1 MAIQFPDQ
9 GSIDLG
15 RSRITSTETYVPV
28 AASKDDGGFT
38 ELAKAL
44 GKMGVGFDAVEDDQI
59 KKQGEQSAAWNAKI
73 MSTFGDQATDDDINN
88 TLSPLHPKVRA
99 RVSQDYGA
107 SVGRLDAQKALEGAN
122 RDVSLDVNDDQAF
135 YQKLMGDAL
144 VSSGRVGNSFYQN
157 GYMQEYKRL
166 IEARGSADSNNRIEK
181 TRAIQRDAIGSRT
194 DGAAEDIWTGRA
206 PNTRDDGSPDPVAD
220 VVNSAGA
227 NRVAALPEAD
237 RRDPVKVANTMMGLH
252 ENADRATIAA
262 FIKKSTGRSVNPA
275 VTPWCAAFVDAVLQ
289 STGNGGMNSNWAR
302 DFLKYGTATTEPT
315 KGDIVVFKRG
325 DGGHVGFYMGKDEDG
340 NIKVLGG
347 NQSNSVSVASYKSSD
362 LLGYRKPGDA
372 GKIAAQYSEREGD
385 PQARVQVA
393 SNSNVASDA
402 PTVGVGTGTPP
413 PKEPDAVVL
422 DPKVLSLRRHFFGID
437 TEYQRSGTIKRDEIR
452 DTAAASY
459 LRMAEKFL
467 DPSIL
472 QAMPDK
478 LMTQQLRSKFQQMEE
493 AIASRK
499 VTKYNQDRKMK
510 SDKEADDLENFQ
522 KDATTRFAEGKPID
536 PLKDARMPDGRIDPV
551 RKTYLE
557 NLQNSSSIPNFDSSV
572 NAANLEDRLEDA
584 YATPDG
590 FKKFFADDPVLGGI
604 VAEGR
609 TPNSREIRAAIRA
622 RTDIRPQ
629 DGIKIVEKLEKIA
642 QGASLMQDPYIDK
655 AYKESVG
662 LTVDSTLKTDV
673 FQKLYGLKY
682 PTLAA
687 DTQRVFKEEIRR
699 GITAARA
706 TGNGKPEGQ
715 ALVDLIER
723 AEKKAESHFTSSLE
737 RIKNSEPTVR
747 PGQEQATPAP
757 NQPPAPTGP
766 TPVGP
771 EGSKF
776 LRSFE
781 RNGVP
786 IDVFTG
792 ADGTEIIRRRDE
804 APKAPVPPKATYKT
818 PETSDAPPIPVM
830 EALKALLP
838 QRPEAQ
844 PASPLQLTSQI
855 KFLKDQLNN
864 PAKGSSRPL
873 GPTRTASDR
882 TAIQDQIDLL
892 QQQLDTLVKP
902 KN

>member
-1 MAIQFPDQ
+1 MAIQLPDQ

-28 AASKDDGGFT
+28 AAAKDDGGFT

-44 GKMGVGFDAVEDDQI
+44 GKMGVGFDSVEEDQI

-73 MSTFGDQATDDDINN
+73 MSTFGDQATDEDINN

-135 YQKLMGDAL
+135 YKKLMGDAL

-166 IEARGSADSNNRIEK
+166 IEARGSADSNNRIEQ
-181 TRAIQRDAIGSRT
+181 TRAIQENEFKSRLSNAADA
-194 DGAAEDIWTGRA
+194 AVEGRS
-206 PNTRDDGSPDPVAD
+206 PTTREDGSPDPVAN
-220 VVNSAGA
+220 VVNSVGA
-227 NRVAALPEAD
+227 QRVAALPEAD
-237 RRDPVKVANTMMGLH
+237 RKDPVKVANTMMGLH
-252 ENADRATIAA
+252 EKADRATIAA
-262 FIKKSTGRSVNPA
+262 FIKKSTGRSVDPS

-302 DFLKYGTATTEPT
+302 DFLKYGTATTEPS

-325 DGGHVGFYMGKDEDG
+325 NGGHVGFYMGKDEDG

-347 NQSNSVSVASYKSSD
+347 NQSNSVSVASYNASD

-372 GKIAAQYSEREGD
+372 GKIAARYSEREGD

-393 SNSNVASDA
+393 SNSTVMSDATVVSDA
-402 PTVGVGTGTPP
+402 PSSTRTQ
-413 PKEPDAVVL
+413 EPAIL
-422 DPKVLSLRRHFFGID
+422 DPRVLALRRAFFNAD
-437 TEYQRSGTIKRDEIR
+437 TEYQMSSTIKKNRLKE
-452 DTAAASY
+452 AAAEEFI
-459 LRMAEKFL
+459 RIAEKHL
-467 DPSIL
+467 DPSFL
-472 QAMPDK
+472 QAMPANLVDARMK
-478 LMTQQLRSKFQQMEE
+478 TKFQQVEE
-493 AIASRK
+493 QIASRK
-499 VTKYNQDRKMK
+499 MTKYNQDRKMK

-522 KDATTRFAEGKPID
+522 KDVTTRFVDGKPID
-536 PLKDARMPDGRIDPV
+536 PLADARMPDGRIDPV
-551 RKTYLE
+551 RKAYLE

-604 VAEGR
+604 VAEGK
-609 TPNSREIRAAIRA
+609 TPNSAQIRAAIRA

-662 LTVDSTLKTDV
+662 LTVDSTLKTDA
-673 FQKLYGLKY
+673 FSRLYGLKY

-706 TGNGKPEGQ
+706 SGNGKPEGQ

-723 AEKKAESHFTSSLE
+723 AEKKAESHFTRSLD
-737 RIKNSEPTVR
+737 RIMKSEEIVR
-747 PGQEQATPAP
+747 PGQEANPS
-757 NQPPAPTGP
+757 NNPPQSPTGP

-781 RNGVP
+781 RDGVP

-792 ADGTEIIRRRDE
+792 ADGTEIIRRRNSVPTPDLKM
-804 APKAPVPPKATYKT
+804 PKLSNELKAQYKT
-818 PETSDAPPIPVM
+818 PETSNDPPIFSVT
-830 EALKALLP
+830 EALG
-838 QRPEAQ
+838 
-844 PASPLQLTSQI
+844 
-855 KFLKDQLNN
+855 LN
-864 PAKGSSRPL
+864 L
-873 GPTRTASDR
+873 GPTPAGSVQLNSQINNLKKQLNYGSKSDK
-882 TAIQDQIDLL
+882 AAVQNKIDEL
-892 QQQLDTLVKP
+892 QKKFDALVKP